1 MPAPI
6 VRIALA
12 LDELLLLELV
22 EEADERAPVVTE
34 CVRDR
39 GLRLGQTLVEQREDR
54 VVVRIEAF
62 LLVDLERADL
72 GGETETLQEEEARG
86 DKLGRES
93 RARLWLDL
101 GVNAHFFSLPGNMV
115 ARPSVPLVYSW

>member
-6 VRIALA
+6 VRITLA

-39 GLRLGQTLVEQREDR
+39 GLRLG
-54 VVVRIEAF
+54 
-62 LLVDLERADL
+62 
-72 GGETETLQEEEARG
+72 
-86 DKLGRES
+86 
-93 RARLWLDL
+93 
-101 GVNAHFFSLPGNMV
+101 
-115 ARPSVPLVYSW
+115 